1 MLLGNIQYITTTI
14 SQIHLIKCFSVEKEE
29 TAFPPWLTDP
39 TGNVSMKLF
48 IFVNYSS
55 ATETEFHHFSE

>member
-14 SQIHLIKCFSVEKEE
+14 SQIHLIQCFSVEKEE

-39 TGNVSMKLF
+39 TGYVSMKLF
-48 IFVNYSS
+48 TFVNYSS